1 MTLPLHYLTTDHGL
15 VNTVRHLTTTT
26 RPGHTV
32 LRYCLLWPSLPR
44 QTVKLICFYFT
55 QLFLKGFIPHHC
67 TEAGFWQQIGRSVCG
82 WLRGSPTG
90 VPWLDP
96 TLQGHSSKPG
106 SFEKAEGWKIPT
118 EARLPGTLVKK
129 AELQSYEPMPAWI
142 FLLQRIIW
150 RKEKASGT
158 WRHLGQHLGL
168 WSQLE
173 DHGFWLGSRFEF
185 QHMGSSPNL
194 RLSLAGEVWF
204 AFGLL
209 ISDQNW
215 KVLLWF
221 HHTAS

>member
-32 LRYCLLWPSLPR
+32 LRYCLLWPSLPG

-67 TEAGFWQQIGRSVCG
+67 TEAGFGRQIGRSVCG

-90 VPWLDP
+90 VPWLDL

-106 SFEKAEGWKIPT
+106 SFEKAEGWKIPS

-129 AELQSYEPMPAWI
+129 AELQSYEVLHPG
-142 FLLQRIIW
+142 
-150 RKEKASGT
+150 SG
-158 WRHLGQHLGL
+158 
-168 WSQLE
+168 
-173 DHGFWLGSRFEF
+173 GSE
-185 QHMGSSPNL
+185 SEVE
-194 RLSLAGEVWF
+194 GE
-204 AFGLL
+204 GGPP
-209 ISDQNW
+209 
-215 KVLLWF
+215 
-221 HHTAS
+221 